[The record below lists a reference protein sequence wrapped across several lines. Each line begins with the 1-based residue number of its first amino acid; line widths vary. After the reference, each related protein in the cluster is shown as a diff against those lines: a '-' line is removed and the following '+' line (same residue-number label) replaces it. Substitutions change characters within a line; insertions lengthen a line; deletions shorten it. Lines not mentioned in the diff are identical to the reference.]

1 VINFGDHRERA
12 AEWTLVFVEL
22 PGRRAEA
29 SGVLLL
35 DSESSEL
42 HLKLRRDWDENSQNN
57 GYLLN
62 QIVRK
67 YEDGNPDGVGSV
79 FSVPDQINALTGT
92 AVQQAAQNYLSM
104 DNYVRVTL
112 MPETK

>member
-1 VINFGDHRERA
+1 VFDEINFVKRTPLTTDQMGRVRA
-12 AEWTLVFVEL
+12 A
-22 PGRRAEA
+22 
-29 SGVLLL
+29 
-35 DSESSEL
+35 
-42 HLKLRRDWDENSQNN
+42 LRRDWDENSQNN

-67 YEDGNPDGVGSV
+67 YEDGNPEGVGSV

-92 AVQQAAQNYLSM
+92 AVQQAAQTYLSM

-112 MPETK
+112 MPESK